1 LLLQD
6 NRPAGI
12 RAEKDGRL
20 IELRAPVVIGSDG
33 ARSRVREAAGI
44 RSRLHTYQ
52 EGYLTMVVPRPSGF
66 ADDARYYVGRGEI
79 LGLFPVSDRELYLF
93 YMISA
98 DQREKIKQHGVETVT
113 VAISTIDPTLTGPL
127 QSITA
132 WDQVGYMPCM
142 RVRAERWTADGIA
155 LIGDAAHAMN
165 PHVAQG
171 RNQAV
176 EDAMALSEVIQ
187 DCFAS
192 GDFSQARLNC
202 YEIKRRPDVERLQKM
217 GDELTLLW
225 NTALPPLTWFRDR
238 IFEGME
244 RHPEVRERVVRTI
257 SGLEIRSMGLLDR
270 LRVFLP

>member
-1 LLLQD
+1 
-6 NRPAGI
+6 
-12 RAEKDGRL
+12 
-20 IELRAPVVIGSDG
+20 
-33 ARSRVREAAGI
+33 
-44 RSRLHTYQ
+44 
-52 EGYLTMVVPRPSGF
+52 
-66 ADDARYYVGRGEI
+66 
-79 LGLFPVSDRELYLF
+79 
-93 YMISA
+93 
-98 DQREKIKQHGVETVT
+98 
-113 VAISTIDPTLTGPL
+113 
-127 QSITA
+127 
-132 WDQVGYMPCM
+132 M